1 MNDNSPVNRPVISI
15 VMPCLDE
22 ERYIGRAI
30 ESLLEGSGGDLEILV
45 VDGGS
50 TDRTREIVHRFA
62 RRGSENTGRIRLL
75 DNSQRQTSA
84 GLNAGIREARG
95 AYIVRADAHCVYPPG
110 YARRCV
116 ELLETTGAANAGGIQ
131 VPIAEESEGERGG
144 IVQEAIALAMRH
156 PLGAGNAR
164 WRLGLRSGFV
174 DTVYLGA
181 FRRDLFDAVGFY
193 DTEAITNQ
201 DAELNLRISTAG
213 MKVYLDHTIEVLHY
227 PRRTLH
233 ELARQYVLYG
243 RGRAYTALKHRRL
256 TSWRQAAP
264 PLLLAGLTGSASTA
278 CWMPGLLLVPA
289 AYAAAL
295 ATVALAA
302 RFPENRGVQAE
313 ECGLKTKQPAPGGGG
328 ARGGTRIGARIRL
341 LVAAAWAVMHLC
353 WGAGFIWRMIAGKRP
368 ARKFKRSGGA
378 L

>member
-1 MNDNSPVNRPVISI
+1 LANMNRPAISI

-22 ERYIGRAI
+22 ERHIGRAI
-30 ESLLEGSGGDLEILV
+30 ESLLDDGRDDLELIV

-50 TDRTREIVHRFA
+50 TDRTREIVRGFA
-62 RRGSENTGRIRLL
+62 KRGSENTGRIRLL
-75 DNSQRQTSA
+75 DNPQRQTSA

-116 ELLETTGAANAGGIQ
+116 ELLETTGAANAGGVQ
-131 VPIAEESEGERGG
+131 VPIAEESEGEGGG

-201 DAELNLRISTAG
+201 DAELNLRISAAG
-213 MKVYLDHTIEVLHY
+213 MKVYLEHTIEVRYY
-227 PRRTLH
+227 PRRTLRG
-233 ELARQYVLYG
+233 LARQYIRYG
-243 RGRAYTALKHRRL
+243 RGRACTALKHRRL

-264 PLLLAGLTGSASTA
+264 PLLLAGLTGSAIAA
-278 CWMPGLLLVPA
+278 CWMPAFLLVPA
-289 AYAAAL
+289 AYAGAL
-295 ATVALAA
+295 AAVALAA
-302 RFPENRGVQAE
+302 RFPENRCVQAE
-313 ECGLKTKQPAPGGGG
+313 ECGLKAENPVPRRGA
-328 ARGGTRIGARIRL
+328 ARGRTRIGARIRL
-341 LVAAAWAVMHLC
+341 LIVAAWAVMHMC
-353 WGAGFIWRMIAGKRP
+353 WGAGFIWGMIAGKRP
-368 ARKFKRSGGA
+368 ARKTRRSGDAG
-378 L
+378 